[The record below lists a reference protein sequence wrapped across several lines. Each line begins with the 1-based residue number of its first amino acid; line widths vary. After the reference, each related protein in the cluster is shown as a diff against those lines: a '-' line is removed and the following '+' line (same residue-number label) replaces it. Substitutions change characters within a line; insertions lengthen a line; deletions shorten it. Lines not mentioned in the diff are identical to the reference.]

1 MSYQTDRNHLTATR
15 AIQAL
20 NTLGIDTTTATEPMT
35 RWNRVR
41 DAVRNLQK
49 PDASPLWAAIAADDP
64 KKVTKAA
71 TDYMTSQ
78 AIKEAAKAD
87 PRREDVFRADALA
100 TVKALVIDAQPTA
113 RAEFNDHA
121 ETYMQAFRDA
131 NNHPEPGELIATDN
145 GSDIWRDL
153 IDSAQGMTR
162 AANVLKLAA
171 EFGYRVNDEGSGLGA
186 QVPYCTG
193 LPTIT
198 AYEEAKASNDWL
210 NTRSHGAHK
219 EWALFLLAGGT
230 LQATDLDTQRAEV
243 ERLIEQAQ
251 DGRKQKMI
259 PDIMHADERALK
271 RAMKRAAQKRGDA

>member
-1 MSYQTDRNHLTATR
+1 MQNDLQNQTATR

-20 NTLGIDTTTATEPMT
+20 DALGIDTASAQEPMT

-49 PDASPLWAAIAADDP
+49 PDAAPLWEAIAKDDQ
-64 KKVTKAA
+64 KAVTRAA
-71 TDYMTSQ
+71 TTYMTSQ

-87 PRREDVFRADALA
+87 TGREDVFRAETLSV
-100 TVKALVIDAQPTA
+100 VKRLVIDAQPTA

-131 NNHPEPGELIATDN
+131 NNHPEPGELIANDH

-153 IDSAQGMTR
+153 IESAQGMTR

-171 EFGYRVNDEGSGLGA
+171 EFGVKVNDEQSGLAA

-210 NTRSHGAHK
+210 NTRSHAAHK

-230 LQATDLDTQRAEV
+230 LEATDLTEQRAEV
-243 ERLIEQAQ
+243 ERLVEGAMSK
-251 DGRKQKMI
+251 RKTSTI
-259 PDIMHADERALK
+259 ADMKQSEERQLQ
-271 RAMKRAAQKRGDA
+271 RAMKRAAKKGQA

>member
-1 MSYQTDRNHLTATR
+1 MSYNTDLQRNTATR
-15 AIQAL
+15 AVEAL
-20 NTLGIDTTTATEPMT
+20 NALGIDTTTAEEPMT

-41 DAVRNLQK
+41 EAVRNLQK
-49 PDASPLWAAIAADDP
+49 PDAGPLWAAIAADDQ

-71 TDYMTSQ
+71 TDYMVSQ
-78 AIKEAAKAD
+78 AIKEAAKTD
-87 PRREDVFRADALA
+87 TGREDTFRAEALGII
-100 TVKALVIDAQPTA
+100 KRLVIDAQPTA
-113 RAEFNDHA
+113 RAEFNTHA
-121 ETYMQAFRDA
+121 ETYTAAFRDA
-131 NNHPEPGELIATDN
+131 NNHPEPGELIATEN

-153 IDSAQGMTR
+153 IESANGMTR
-162 AANVLKLAA
+162 AANVIKLAA
-171 EFGYRVNDEGSGLGA
+171 EFGVKVNDEQSGLAA

-210 NTRSHGAHK
+210 NTRSHAAHK

-230 LQATDLDTQRAEV
+230 LEATDLDTQRSEV

-259 PDIMHADERALK
+259 PDMINNDQRALK
-271 RAMKRAAQKRGDA
+271 RAMKAAQKRGDA

>member
-41 DAVRNLQK
+41 GAVRNLQK
-49 PDASPLWAAIAADDP
+49 PDASPLWAAIAADDQ
-64 KKVTKAA
+64 KAVTKAA
-71 TDYMTSQ
+71 TTYMTSQ

-87 PRREDVFRADALA
+87 THREDTFRAEALSIIKQL
-100 TVKALVIDAQPTA
+100 VKEAQPTA

-131 NNHPEPGELIATDN
+131 NNHPEPSELIVNDH

-171 EFGYRVNDEGSGLGA
+171 EFGVKVNDEQSGLGA
-186 QVPYCTG
+186 QVPYATG

-210 NTRSHGAHK
+210 NTRSHAGHK
-219 EWALFLLAGGT
+219 EWALFLLAGGS
-230 LQATDLDTQRAEV
+230 LYAGDLTEQRAEV
-243 ERLIEQAQ
+243 ERLIGQAQ
-251 DGRKQKMI
+251 DSRKQ
-259 PDIMHADERALK
+259 HRVADMMNNDQRALK
-271 RAMKRAAQKRGDA
+271 RAMKAAQKRGDA

>member
-1 MSYQTDRNHLTATR
+1 MQNDLQNQTATR

-20 NTLGIDTTTATEPMT
+20 DALGIDTASAQEPMT

-49 PDASPLWAAIAADDP
+49 PDAAPLWEAIAKDDQ
-64 KKVTKAA
+64 KAVTRAA
-71 TDYMTSQ
+71 TTYMTSQ

-87 PRREDVFRADALA
+87 TGREDVFRAETLSV
-100 TVKALVIDAQPTA
+100 VKRLVIDAQPTA

-131 NNHPEPGELIATDN
+131 NNHPEPGELIANDH

-153 IDSAQGMTR
+153 IESAQGMTR
-162 AANVLKLAA
+162 AANVIKRAA
-171 EFGYRVNDEGSGLGA
+171 EFGHKVNDEQSGLAA

-210 NTRSHGAHK
+210 NTRSHAAHK

-230 LQATDLDTQRAEV
+230 LEATDLTEQRAEV
-243 ERLIEQAQ
+243 ERLIDQAQ

-259 PDIMHADERALK
+259 PDMVDSEQRALK
-271 RAMKRAAQKRGDA
+271 RAMKTARKAGRA

>member
-1 MSYQTDRNHLTATR
+1 MQNDLQNQTATR

-20 NTLGIDTTTATEPMT
+20 DALGIDTASAQEPMT

-41 DAVRNLQK
+41 EAVRNLQK
-49 PDASPLWAAIAADDP
+49 PDAAPLWAAIAADDQ
-64 KKVTKAA
+64 KAVTRAA
-71 TDYMTSQ
+71 NAYMASQ

-87 PRREDVFRADALA
+87 TGREDTFRAEALSIIKQL
-100 TVKALVIDAQPTA
+100 VKEAQPTA

-153 IDSAQGMTR
+153 VESAQGMTR
-162 AANVLKLAA
+162 AANVIKLAA
-171 EFGYRVNDEGSGLGA
+171 EFGVKVNDEQSGLAA

-210 NTRSHGAHK
+210 NTRSHAAHK

-230 LQATDLDTQRAEV
+230 LQATDLDIQRAEV
-243 ERLIEQAQ
+243 ERLIGLAQ
-251 DGRKQKMI
+251 DSRKQASV
-259 PDIMHADERALK
+259 PDLMAKEEKRALARATKRALK
-271 RAMKRAAQKRGDA
+271 GK

>member
-1 MSYQTDRNHLTATR
+1 MQNDLQNQTATR

-20 NTLGIDTTTATEPMT
+20 DALGIDTASAQEPMT

-41 DAVRNLQK
+41 EAVRNLQK
-49 PDASPLWAAIAADDP
+49 PDAAPLWAAIAADDQ
-64 KKVTKAA
+64 KAVTRAA
-71 TDYMTSQ
+71 NAYMASQ

-87 PRREDVFRADALA
+87 TGREDTFRAEALSIIKQL
-100 TVKALVIDAQPTA
+100 VKEAQPTA
-113 RAEFNDHA
+113 RDEFNDHA

-131 NNHPEPGELIATDN
+131 NNHPEPGELIANDH

-153 IDSAQGMTR
+153 IDSAHGMTA
-162 AANVLKLAA
+162 AANVIKLAA
-171 EFGYRVNDEGSGLGA
+171 EFGHKVNDEQSGLAA

-210 NTRSHGAHK
+210 NTRSHAAHK

-230 LQATDLDTQRAEV
+230 LEATDLTTQRSEV
-243 ERLIEQAQ
+243 ERLVEGAMSKQQQKTIGDMKQ
-251 DGRKQKMI
+251 DDR
-259 PDIMHADERALK
+259 RALA
-271 RAMKRAAQKRGDA
+271 RAMKGQQK